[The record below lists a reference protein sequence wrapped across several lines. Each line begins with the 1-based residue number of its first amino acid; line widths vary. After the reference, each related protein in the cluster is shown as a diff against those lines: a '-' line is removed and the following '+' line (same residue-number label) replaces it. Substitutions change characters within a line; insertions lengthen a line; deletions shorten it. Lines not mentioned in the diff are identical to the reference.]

1 MIWAGLWIGLYQ
13 LLTRIFGL
21 VAHPY
26 LLWRGSRGKESRSRL
41 NERLGFASQKRPQG
55 SLAWLHGA
63 SVGESLSLI
72 PLIERMQSAG
82 FNVLLTTG
90 TVTSANLAAKR
101 MPAGTIHQFLPLD
114 VPRFVKRF
122 LDHWQPDIVIF
133 AESELWPNFIST
145 LHQRDLPLILVN
157 ARLSP
162 RSFVRWQKAP
172 SLIAHLLSGIDM
184 VLAQTANDAARL
196 MQLGATR
203 VVVTGNLK
211 FDSPAP
217 PVHAEDLAYL
227 TGLIGT
233 RPLWVAASTHPGE
246 EEILLDVHQA
256 LSLRFTNLL
265 TIIVPRHPQRGADIL
280 KHVDAHKLRG
290 ALRSAGGQPIR
301 DVQIYIADTMGEL
314 GLFYRLAGLIF
325 MGGSLVSRGGQNP
338 IEPAKLGS
346 AIVYGS
352 HVHNFAEVYQILAE
366 ARGAV
371 QVKDKEQ
378 LAEVLTGL
386 LSDSGKFRMMA
397 RAAFDAVE
405 QRAGA
410 TRNVMRAIEPY
421 IVQMQFDRKR
431 AD

>member
-1 MIWAGLWIGLYQ
+1 MIWAKVWIGLYA
-13 LLTRIFGL
+13 LLTSLFGL
-21 VAHPY
+21 VARPF
-26 LLWRGSRGKESRSRL
+26 LLWRCARGKESRSRL
-41 NERLGFASQKRPQG
+41 KERCGFASRKRPAGQ
-55 SLAWLHGA
+55 LAWLHGA
-63 SVGESLSLI
+63 SVGESLSLL
-72 PLIERMQSAG
+72 PMVERLQAAG
-82 FNVLLTTG
+82 FQVLLTTG
-90 TVTSANLAAKR
+90 TLTSANLAAKR
-101 MPAGTIHQFLPLD
+101 LPAGAIHQFLPLD

-122 LDHWQPDIVIF
+122 LHHWQPDLVIF
-133 AESELWPNFIST
+133 AESELWPNFLNAIDR
-145 LHQRDLPLILVN
+145 RDIPLILVN

-162 RSFVRWQKAP
+162 RSFARWQKVP
-172 SLIAHLLSGIDM
+172 VFIASLLSKLDM
-184 VLAQTANDAARL
+184 VLAQTADDAARL
-196 MQLGATR
+196 MQLGAAR
-203 VVVTGNLK
+203 VLVTGNLK

-246 EEILLDVHQA
+246 EQILLDVHQE
-256 LSLRFTNLL
+256 LSLRFANLL

-280 KHVDAHKLRG
+280 HQVEAHKLRG
-290 ALRSAGGQPIR
+290 ALRSAGGQPMR
-301 DVQIYIADTMGEL
+301 DVQVYIADTMGEL

-325 MGGSLVSRGGQNP
+325 MGGSLVPRGGQNP

-346 AIVYGS
+346 AIIYGPY
-352 HVHNFAEVYQILAE
+352 VHNFTEVYQILDE

-371 QVKDKEQ
+371 QVED
-378 LAEVLTGL
+378 AEALIDVLTTL
-386 LSDSGKFRMMA
+386 LSDVGKFRTMA

-421 IVQMQFDRKR
+421 IVQMRLDRDR